1 MPQKVHCT
9 ITQVIDHGER
19 VYSVFLKPDSLV
31 PRFRPGQFLHLAL
44 DPYTPGDFWPESRVF
59 SIASAPEDRNILR
72 ITYAVKGQFTT
83 RMESEIQVGRQVWVK
98 LPYGEFTI
106 SPESDV
112 CLLAGGTGMTAFTA
126 FLVGLQAKHP
136 RNIHLFYGARCPEL
150 LIFRPLIE
158 EVRQRS
164 SYLHVLYLVEQDS
177 NGTDYIPGRIDLDLV
192 WKSLPYPLAV
202 TYYLAGPPE
211 MLRTLTKGLAVRGM
225 RQDQVIID
233 AWE

>member
-19 VYSVFLKPDSLV
+19 VYSVFLKPDSLA

-44 DPYTPGDFWPESRVF
+44 NPYTPGDFWPDSRVF
-59 SIASAPEDRNILR
+59 SIASSSEDRNMLR

-83 RMESEIQVGRQVWVK
+83 RMESEIQVGSQVWVK

-106 SPESDV
+106 SSESDV
-112 CLLAGGTGMTAFTA
+112 CLLAGGTGITAFTA
-126 FLVGLQAKHP
+126 FLAGLQAEYP

-158 EVRQRS
+158 EACELS
-164 SYLHVLYLVEQDS
+164 SHLHALYLVEQDS
-177 NGTDYIPGRIDLDLV
+177 NGTDYIPGRINLDLV
-192 WKSLPYPLAV
+192 WKSLPHPLAV

-211 MLRTLTKGLAVRGM
+211 MLRTLTKGLAALGIK
-225 RQDQVIID
+225 QDQVIID